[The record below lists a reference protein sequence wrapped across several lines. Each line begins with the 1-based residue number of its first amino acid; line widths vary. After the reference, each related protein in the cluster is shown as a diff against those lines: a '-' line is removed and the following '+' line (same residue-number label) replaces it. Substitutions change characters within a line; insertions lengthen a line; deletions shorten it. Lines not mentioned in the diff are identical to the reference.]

1 MTSSSN
7 LDLLTP
13 EQLRAL
19 AAQLLSQ
26 VDTLGKTVETMGKKI
41 DRDQTVIEQ
50 LTHEIAWFKRHSLDP
65 ATGLGSGKPHDP
77 EKKRLS
83 EIIEA
88 LNDIFGAEVSDED
101 QLQFLTGIAN
111 RISRQEDVMAQVN
124 NHSVEQVMHGLFPK
138 RVLDTVLDAMTDH
151 EKLSLEV
158 LDNETKSRAF
168 ALVILKMLTQQ
179 AGLGQGNSGT
189 AV

>member
-7 LDLLTP
+7 LDQLTP

-65 ATGLGSGKPHDP
+65 ATGLGSGKPTTRRRSGCR
-77 EKKRLS
+77 KSSRRS
-83 EIIEA
+83 
-88 LNDIFGAEVSDED
+88 
-101 QLQFLTGIAN
+101 T
-111 RISRQEDVMAQVN
+111 IS
-124 NHSVEQVMHGLFPK
+124 SVP
-138 RVLDTVLDAMTDH
+138 R
-151 EKLSLEV
+151 
-158 LDNETKSRAF
+158 
-168 ALVILKMLTQQ
+168 
-179 AGLGQGNSGT
+179 
-189 AV
+189 